1 MLEVLKKKIAFFKQN
16 ASSISINL
24 ARTKLER
31 SFQRHRKFTGAAT
44 QEPEV
49 TACST
54 PSDNGVFGALSPEH
68 FRGFSPQEPRKFGG
82 QHNLGDRTCKSSI
95 KKRRML
101 RKIRKS

>member
-1 MLEVLKKKIAFFKQN
+1 M
-16 ASSISINL
+16 ISINL

-31 SFQRHRKFTGAAT
+31 SFQRNRKFTGAS
-44 QEPEV
+44 QEPEG

-54 PSDNGVFGALSPEH
+54 PSDKGVFGGSSPEH
-68 FRGFSPQEPRKFGG
+68 FHGFASPQEQHKFGVL
-82 QHNLGDRTCKSSI
+82 QDSKDRTCKSSI